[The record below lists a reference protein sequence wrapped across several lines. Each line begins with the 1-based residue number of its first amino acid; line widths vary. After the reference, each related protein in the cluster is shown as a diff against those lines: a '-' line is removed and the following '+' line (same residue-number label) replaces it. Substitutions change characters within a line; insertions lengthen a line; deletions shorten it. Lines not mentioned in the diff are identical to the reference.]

1 MEAIRVAHDGEGVVE
16 RLLVV
21 QDRSCCGPSEVDILV
36 LVLEHLFRLGGA
48 TQLICTL
55 QITQGSAIL
64 SFPLPQRLARQRN
77 ARYAPTQRYVHVPE
91 MPLWR
96 YARYVNVVMPLPRST
111 AGV

>member
-48 TQLICTL
+48 T
-55 QITQGSAIL
+55 
-64 SFPLPQRLARQRN
+64 RLDMYPSDN
-77 ARYAPTQRYVHVPE
+77 
-91 MPLWR
+91 
-96 YARYVNVVMPLPRST
+96 PRLRDP
-111 AGV
+111 